1 MTSLFLV
8 LLLSVS
14 VFAVNHLSNLPDDLQ
29 SDSAGSQVM
38 NQILF
43 SESSQSWTSRD
54 FKLYKR
60 VLSLTT
66 ASEKLT
72 EFSDSLV
79 EDFLLSRLLKRE
91 ALLFEI
97 EPKKLPTLS
106 AQKDLSEF
114 SKAEIEQEIGVIAR
128 ALALLDLKSSQV
140 SQKIR
145 FKTWMDVLKRKYSVR
160 LKASES

>member
-8 LLLSVS
+8 LLFSGSVS
-14 VFAVNHLSNLPDDLQ
+14 AEKNLPNLPNKLQ
-29 SDSAGSQVM
+29 PDSASSQVM

-72 EFSDSLV
+72 KFSDSLV
-79 EDFLLSRLLKRE
+79 EDFLLSRLIKRE

-106 AQKDLSEF
+106 VQKDLSEF
-114 SKAEIEQEIGVIAR
+114 TKAEIEQEAGVIAH

-145 FKTWMDVLKRKYSVR
+145 FKAWMDVLKRKYSVR